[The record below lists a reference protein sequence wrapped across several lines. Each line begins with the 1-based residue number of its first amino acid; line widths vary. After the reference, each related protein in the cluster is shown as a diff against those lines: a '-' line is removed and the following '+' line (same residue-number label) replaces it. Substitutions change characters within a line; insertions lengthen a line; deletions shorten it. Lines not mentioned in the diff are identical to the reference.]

1 MVFFFIK
8 CKAYLSVLKMLN
20 LNESADEVMKN
31 RMCLDVV
38 TKILGMLRNKGLWAA
53 LILTI

>member
-1 MVFFFIK
+1 MVFLFIK
-8 CKAYLSVLKMLN
+8 YKAYLSVLKMLN

-53 LILTI
+53 LIFTI